1 MTTKI
6 GKGVVLLAI
15 FIVLTIP
22 QLTLN
27 YIQLKWPLIERRVN
41 CRSDSLNSRR
51 LLSENK

>member
-6 GKGVVLLAI
+6 REGVILLAI
-15 FIVLTIP
+15 VTVLTIP

-41 CRSDSLNSRR
+41 CKSDTLNDRR

>member
-6 GKGVVLLAI
+6 REGVILLAI
-15 FIVLTIP
+15 VIVLTIP

-41 CRSDSLNSRR
+41 CKSDTLNYRR